1 MSNFNRSEEARR
13 NRLAAM
19 VDDGEPDVR
28 EARGADPFD
37 GRKQLREACT
47 VRVDR
52 IIPDPDQPRKEF
64 DPEALDRLAESLRQ
78 RGQLQPIRIR
88 WDEGRGVYVVV
99 VGERRWRA
107 AQRAGLE
114 TVSCVVVGG
123 APTAAEL
130 LEDQLVE
137 NALREDL
144 RPVEQARAFRTLM
157 DGLGLTQQQL
167 AAKLQIS
174 QTTVSQSLSLL
185 ELAEPVRARVESGDL
200 APSAAYQIARVAD
213 PETQRDL
220 AERVV
225 NEGMSRAEAVEVVRK
240 ATGKPSKAK
249 GRGAAKGKPKKVTER
264 VLRTE
269 AGPKVTVEFK
279 KGLDTALALTAL
291 LEAARLLKAEL
302 GEPAQE
308 AA

>member
-1 MSNFNRSEEARR
+1 MTNFNRTEEARR

-19 VDDGEPDVR
+19 VDDGEADV
-28 EARGADPFD
+28 GAAQGPDPFD
-37 GRKQLREACT
+37 GRKQLREAC
-47 VRVDR
+47 VIRLDR

-64 DPEALDRLAESLRQ
+64 DPEALARLAESLRT
-78 RGQLQPIRIR
+78 RGQLQPIRVR
-88 WDEGRGVYVVV
+88 WEQGMGVYVVV

-107 AQRAGLE
+107 ARLAGME

-123 APTAAEL
+123 APTAAEV

-144 RPVEQARAFRTLM
+144 KPVEQARAFRTLM

-185 ELAEPVRARVESGDL
+185 DLAAPVQASVESGEL
-200 APSAAYQIARVAD
+200 APSAAYQIAKVTD
-213 PETQRDL
+213 PRAQHDL

-225 NEGMSRAEAVEVVRK
+225 NEGLNRSEATEAVRCAMGRPAK
-240 ATGKPSKAK
+240 AKGGGASKAK
-249 GRGAAKGKPKKVTER
+249 KITART
-264 VLRTE
+264 LRT
-269 AGPKVTVEFK
+269 APGPRVTVEFGR
-279 KGLDTALALTAL
+279 GLDDALIVAALRDAL
-291 LEAARLLKAEL
+291 GQAEARLDA
-302 GEPAQE
+302 GGQ

>member
-1 MSNFNRSEEARR
+1 MSNFNRTEEARK

-19 VDDGEPDVR
+19 VDEGEPDVVVSK
-28 EARGADPFD
+28 GADPFD

-47 VRVDR
+47 VRLDR

-64 DPEALDRLAESLRQ
+64 DPEALSRLAESLKA
-78 RGQLQPIRIR
+78 RGQLQPIRVR
-88 WDEGRGVYVVV
+88 WDQGKGIYVVV

-107 AQRAGLE
+107 AQLAGME

-123 APTAAEL
+123 EPTSAEV

-144 RPVEQARAFRTLM
+144 KPVEQARAFRTLM

-185 ELAEPVRARVESGDL
+185 ELAEAVQARVESGDL
-200 APSAAYQIARVAD
+200 APSAAYQIAKVAD
-213 PETQRDL
+213 PDVQREL
-220 AERVV
+220 AERVM
-225 NEGMSRAEAVEVVRK
+225 NEGLNRSEAVAAVRR
-240 ATGKPSKAK
+240 ATGKPSKGK
-249 GRGAAKGKPKKVTER
+249 SRGASKAKKITT
-264 VLRTE
+264 RTFKAA
-269 AGPKVTVEFK
+269 AGPRVTVEFK
-279 KGLDTALALTAL
+279 RGLEDPLVVAALEDVLQQARAL
-291 LEAARLLKAEL
+291 LATEDQQAA
-302 GEPAQE
+302 
-308 AA
+308 

>member
-1 MSNFNRSEEARR
+1 MSNFNRTEEARK

-19 VDDGEPDVR
+19 VDDGEPDVV
-28 EARGADPFD
+28 ASKGADPFD

-47 VRVDR
+47 VRLDR

-64 DPEALDRLAESLRQ
+64 DPEALSRLAESLKA
-78 RGQLQPIRIR
+78 RGQLQPIRVR
-88 WDEGRGVYVVV
+88 WDRGKGVYVVV

-107 AQRAGLE
+107 ALLAGME
-114 TVSCVVVGG
+114 TVSCVVFGG
-123 APTAAEL
+123 EPTSAEV

-144 RPVEQARAFRTLM
+144 KPVEQARAFRTLM

-185 ELAEPVRARVESGDL
+185 ELAEAVQARVESGDL
-200 APSAAYQIARVAD
+200 APSAAYQIAKVAD
-213 PETQRDL
+213 PDAQREL

-225 NEGMSRAEAVEVVRK
+225 NEGLNRSEAVAAVRR
-240 ATGKPSKAK
+240 ATGKPSKGK
-249 GRGAAKGKPKKVTER
+249 GRGTSKAKKVTT
-264 VLRTE
+264 RTFKAA
-269 AGPKVTVEFK
+269 AGPRVTVEFK
-279 KGLDTALALTAL
+279 RGLEDPLVVAALEDVLQQARAL
-291 LEAARLLKAEL
+291 LATEDQQAA
-302 GEPAQE
+302 
-308 AA
+308 